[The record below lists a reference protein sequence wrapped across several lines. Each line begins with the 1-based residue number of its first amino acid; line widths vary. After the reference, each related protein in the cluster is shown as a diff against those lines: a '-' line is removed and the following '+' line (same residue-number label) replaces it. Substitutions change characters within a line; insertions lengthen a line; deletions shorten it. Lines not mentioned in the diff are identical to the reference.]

1 MTAGKRSALLWGPF
15 FIFLVAFI
23 LHINQMFV
31 MFCAL
36 AFLAPVSYMI
46 GRRKLEG
53 LEVIRHSR
61 SVMTAGEVGTVSL
74 RLRNRTGLRRSFVG
88 VQDMLPEG
96 LESPDGASLLVPD
109 LPPGAD
115 EPLQYRLA
123 ARRRGVYGIGP
134 LRLEGHDF
142 LGLYR
147 FTRRVGPVAELLVYP
162 QAVPM
167 PNLWRPAARGVM
179 PRRSRRRRLGATG
192 DFRGVRS
199 YVPGDDLRR
208 VDWKSSARQG
218 RLTVIETEHPET
230 TEAVVILDLLRGTHV
245 GRGDRSSLEY
255 GATLAASLAAEAETR
270 GCMVGLVVSG
280 SVDHSVPVSAGPR
293 QRLQVLEALA
303 RATDDGTEP
312 LSTVISTHEGS
323 FPPGC
328 AAAVISAGTSADHV
342 AAAAR
347 LRALGHPVTWF
358 ALVPHSFGPDGGMA
372 PPPGYEEFISAL
384 AMQGATIIRVTGDA
398 PLSASLWRKGHRG
411 HVG

>member
-15 FIFLVAFI
+15 FIFLVGFV

-53 LEVIRHSR
+53 LEVVRHSR

-74 RLRNRTGLRRSFVG
+74 QLRNRTGLRRSFIG
-88 VQDMLPEG
+88 IRDLLPDG

-109 LPPGAD
+109 LPPDAN

-123 ARRRGVYGIGP
+123 ARRRGVYTIGP
-134 LRLEGHDF
+134 VRLECHDF

-162 QAVPM
+162 RAVPM
-167 PNLWRPAARGVM
+167 PNLWPPAARGVM
-179 PRRSRRRRLGATG
+179 PRHSRRRRLGPTG
-192 DFRGVRS
+192 DFRGVRN

-218 RLTVIETEHPET
+218 RLTVIETENPQI

-245 GRGDRSSLEY
+245 GHGDRSSLEY
-255 GATLAASLAAEAETR
+255 AATLAASLAAEAETR
-270 GCMVGLVVSG
+270 GCLVGLVAVG
-280 SVDHSVPVSAGPR
+280 ARDLSVPVSAGPR

-303 RATDDGTEP
+303 RAKDDGTQP
-312 LSTVISTHEGS
+312 LSAVVSAHEES

-328 AAAVISAGTSADHV
+328 AVSVISAGTSPDHV
-342 AAAAR
+342 TAAAR
-347 LRALGHPVTWF
+347 LRTLGHPVTWF
-358 ALVPHSFGPDGGMA
+358 ALVPHTFVDPGTGGA
-372 PPPGYEEFISAL
+372 LPGYEEFISAL
-384 AMQGATIIRVTGDA
+384 ATQGATIVRVAGDE
-398 PLSASLWRKGHRG
+398 PLSASLWRKGHRSHG
-411 HVG
+411 G